1 MVSEWYFLVITGK
14 FLWSTFT
21 SICFSL
27 MMMNFFCGMVDQRK
41 AFNLISGWGH
51 CQRSSSSRIS
61 NKQQARFEPVQH
73 LSSGLVW
80 WSCAVATT
88 ITPRHHNSAIM
99 YHYHL
104 LLLQYHCFYVSLVM
118 TIIFIYVNFCQCYT
132 FSLFSLILLLI
143 LFLLSSL
150 FNSSTFSASIF

>member
-61 NKQQARFEPVQH
+61 DKQQARFEPVQH

-88 ITPRHHNSAIM
+88 TTPRHHNSAIM

-143 LFLLSSL
+143 LFLLSSF